1 MSLLIQATEFI
12 QQLLDADA
20 DVNIRNVSGKTA
32 LMTAAEF
39 NAFPDVIEMLLENGA
54 KVSYKSAL
62 GQTAADLADE
72 NFRLRSREDYK
83 EISQA
88 LKRGKFSKQYLH
100 DKEER
105 NKKALQ

>member
-1 MSLLIQATEFI
+1 MSKGSILI
-12 QQLLDADA
+12 
-20 DVNIRNVSGKTA
+20 V
-32 LMTAAEF
+32 
-39 NAFPDVIEMLLENGA
+39 
-54 KVSYKSAL
+54 
-62 GQTAADLADE
+62 
-72 NFRLRSREDYK
+72 EDYK